1 MDYKDTLNL
10 PKTDFPMKAD
20 LPKREPDIA
29 RKWEEKNITAHLAE
43 RPGDWFV
50 LHDGPPYS
58 NGHIHLGQALNKILK
73 DMLNKFK
80 ALEGFRIRY
89 VPGWDTH
96 GMPIENEVTKHDP
109 EFAKLSVVDR
119 RELSPETKLKI
130 RSKCRVF
137 ALHWVDVQKEEFQR
151 LGVLGDW
158 SKPYLTIS
166 KEYESQEL
174 DILAFL
180 AEKGYIYRDH
190 MPIHWCPTCRTA
202 LAMVEIDYKDKTSP
216 SLWFLARVKRDPNGL
231 FAGKEARA
239 LVWTTTPW
247 TLLANRAFAFG
258 PDVRYIVV
266 STDSGLIIL
275 AEALLSQAAEVMS
288 SLASGQVVRVFR
300 GMEAEGL
307 VFENPLFPD
316 LESPAVLSEYV
327 TLDAG
332 SGIVH
337 TAPGHGREDYE
348 VGRRYNLPVFSPV
361 DESGRFTR
369 EADDQ
374 TGSPLPVDGLSVED
388 GGVKATERLRER
400 GLLVDIGEVVHQ
412 YPYCWRCKK
421 PLIFRATSQWFLKVD
436 HLDLRK
442 KALGFIKNVRWV
454 PPSSEGKISSS
465 VAERPDWCISRQ
477 RHWGVFIPAL
487 TCLDC
492 GAEILDPRVIR
503 LAARVFSE
511 EGSDAW
517 ITQPTEKFL
526 PDGFACPACRGTSF
540 EKQSDIL
547 DVWFD
552 SGVTA
557 MVVLPERGLPMPSD
571 VYLEGPD
578 QHRGWFNAALMLTVA
593 VRAEPPYREVITH
606 GWVLDEKGYTMH
618 KSLGNAISPSE
629 VIESHGADVLRLWVA
644 STDYTQDIR
653 LGKEILARTAD
664 AYRKIRNTFRFCLG
678 NLYDFDP
685 ENDSVTTGDMFP
697 LDRFILHRLG
707 EVLGQM
713 KSACDAHEFHRA
725 VRSALNFTTTEVSAL
740 YMDAVKDR
748 LYTWAPRSVG
758 RRSAQTV
765 LYHIARCLDIALSP
779 ALSFTAEE
787 VHDHLPGQKA
797 ESVFLE
803 RWPDVPADWKDD
815 ALAGEFGTLL
825 SIRDTV
831 TLALEKARSG
841 DMIGNSLE
849 AELTIGAKNDG
860 VLELLKKYREYLPEL
875 FIVSGVRLL
884 PKPQGAVVV
893 ESDGWTVGVE
903 KAGGKKCIRCW
914 VWHPDVGKN
923 PKYPD
928 ACPKC
933 VSALEESRGADKG
946 KA

>member
-1 MDYKDTLNL
+1 M
-10 PKTDFPMKAD
+10 
-20 LPKREPDIA
+20 
-29 RKWEEKNITAHLAE
+29 
-43 RPGDWFV
+43 
-50 LHDGPPYS
+50 
-58 NGHIHLGQALNKILK
+58 
-73 DMLNKFK
+73 
-80 ALEGFRIRY
+80 
-89 VPGWDTH
+89 
-96 GMPIENEVTKHDP
+96 
-109 EFAKLSVVDR
+109 
-119 RELSPETKLKI
+119 
-130 RSKCRVF
+130 
-137 ALHWVDVQKEEFQR
+137 
-151 LGVLGDW
+151 
-158 SKPYLTIS
+158 
-166 KEYESQEL
+166 
-174 DILAFL
+174 
-180 AEKGYIYRDH
+180 
-190 MPIHWCPTCRTA
+190 
-202 LAMVEIDYKDKTSP
+202 
-216 SLWFLARVKRDPNGL
+216 
-231 FAGKEARA
+231 
-239 LVWTTTPW
+239 
-247 TLLANRAFAFG
+247 
-258 PDVRYIVV
+258 V
-266 STDSGLIIL
+266 STDSGLVVL
-275 AEALLSQAAEVMS
+275 AEALLSQAMAVMP
-288 SLASGQVVRVFR
+288 SLESGQIIKVFQ
-300 GMEAEGL
+300 GKEAEGL

-348 VGRRYNLPVFSPV
+348 VGRRYGLPVFSPV
-361 DESGRFTR
+361 DESGRFTH

-374 TGSPLPVDGLSVED
+374 TASPLLVDGLSVGD
-388 GGVKATERLRER
+388 GGVRATERLRER
-400 GLLVDIGEVVHQ
+400 GLLVEIGEVVHQ

-421 PLIFRATSQWFLKVD
+421 PLIFRATSQWFLRVD

-442 KALGFIKNVRWV
+442 RALGFIRNVRWV
-454 PPSSEGKISSS
+454 PRSSESKITSS

-492 GAEILDPRVIR
+492 GAEILDPDVIR
-503 LAARVFSE
+503 LTARVFSE

-526 PDGFACPACRGTSF
+526 PDGFVCPTCQGTRF
-540 EKQSDIL
+540 EKQNDIL

-557 MVVLPERGLPMPSD
+557 MVVLPEAGLPLPSD

-593 VRAEPPYREVITH
+593 VRDEPPYREVITH

-629 VIESHGADVLRLWVA
+629 VIEEHGADVLRLWVA

-685 ENDSVTTGDMFP
+685 QVDSVAVDDMLP

-713 KSACDAHEFHRA
+713 KSAYELHEFYRA
-725 VRSALNFTTTEVSAL
+725 VRAALNFTTTEVSAL

-748 LYTWAPRSVG
+748 LYTWAPKSLG

-765 LYHIARCLDIALSP
+765 LYHVARSLDIALSP
-779 ALSFTAEE
+779 VLSFTTEE

-797 ESVFLE
+797 DSVFLE
-803 RWPDVPADWKDD
+803 LWPDVPADWKND
-815 ALAGEFGTLL
+815 AVAGEFATLL
-825 SIRDTV
+825 AMRETV
-831 TLALEKARSG
+831 TLALEKARAG

-849 AELTIGAKNDG
+849 AELVISAKNAA
-860 VLELLKKYREYLPEL
+860 VLDLLKKYRDHLPEL
-875 FIVSGVRLL
+875 FIVSGVRFS
-884 PKPQGAVVV
+884 PDPRGSVIQETDDWAI
-893 ESDGWTVGVE
+893 GVDR
-903 KAGGKKCIRCW
+903 ARGKKCIRCW
-914 VWHPDVGKN
+914 VWHPDTGKN
-923 PKYPD
+923 ERYPD

-933 VSALEESRGADKG
+933 VSALEESRGANKG

>member
-10 PKTDFPMKAD
+10 PKTDFPMKAS
-20 LPKREPDIA
+20 LPRREPDIA
-29 RKWEEKNITAHLAE
+29 RRWDERNLAGRLAE
-43 RPGDWFV
+43 RKGDWFV

-58 NGHIHLGQALNKILK
+58 NGHIHLGQALNKVLK

-80 ALEGFRIRY
+80 ALAGFRIRY

-96 GMPIENEVTKHDP
+96 GMPIETEVTKHDP
-109 EFAKLSVVDR
+109 EFAKLSAVDR
-119 RELSPETKLKI
+119 RELSPEIRLKI
-130 RSKCRVF
+130 RGKCRVF
-137 ALHWVDVQKEEFQR
+137 ALHWVDVQKEEFRR
-151 LGVLGDW
+151 LGVLGEW
-158 SKPYLTIS
+158 GNPYLTIS
-166 KEYESQEL
+166 KGYESQEL
-174 DILAFL
+174 DILAL
-180 AEKGYIYRDH
+180 LSERGYIYRGH

-216 SLWFLARVKRDPNGL
+216 SLWFLAKVRRDPRGL
-231 FAGKEARA
+231 FGGVETWA

-258 PDVRYIVV
+258 PDVKYVAV
-266 STDSGLIIL
+266 STEKGLVIL
-275 AEALLSQAAEVMS
+275 AEALLAQAAEAMP
-288 SLASGQVVRVFR
+288 SLGNARVIKTFL
-300 GMEAEGL
+300 GKEAEGL

-316 LESPAVLSEYV
+316 LESPAILSEYV

-337 TAPGHGREDYE
+337 TAPGHGKEDYE
-348 VGRRYNLPVFSPV
+348 VGRRYGLPVFSPV

-369 EADDQ
+369 EADEQ
-374 TGSPLPVDGLSVED
+374 TGVPLPVDRLSVEE
-388 GGVKATERLRER
+388 GGMKATERLRER
-400 GLLVDIGEVVHQ
+400 GLLVGIGEVLHQ

-421 PLIFRATSQWFLKVD
+421 PLIFRATSQWFLSVD

-442 KALGFIKNVRWV
+442 KALEFIKNVKWV
-454 PPSSEGKISSS
+454 PSSTEGKISSS

-492 GAEILDPRVIR
+492 GAEFLDPGVVR

-517 ITQPTEKFL
+517 ITEPTERFL
-526 PDGFACPACRGTSF
+526 PNGFVCPSCGGTRF
-540 EKQSDIL
+540 EKQNDIL

-557 MVVLPERGLPMPSD
+557 MVVLPESGLPFPSD

-578 QHRGWFNAALMLTVA
+578 QHRGWFNASLMLSVA
-593 VRAEPPYREVITH
+593 VGGEPPYREVVTH

-629 VIESHGADVLRLWVA
+629 VVEEHGADVLRLWVA

-685 ENDSVTTGDMFP
+685 QKDSVARNDMP
-697 LDRFILHRLG
+697 ALERFILHRLG

-713 KSACDAHEFHRA
+713 KDAFDDYEFHKSMRA
-725 VRSALNFTTTEVSAL
+725 AMNFITTEVSAL

-748 LYTWAPRSVG
+748 LYTWAPGSVG
-758 RRSAQTV
+758 RRAAQTV
-765 LYHIARCLDIALSP
+765 LYQIARSLDIALSP
-779 ALSFTAEE
+779 ILSFTAEE

-803 RWPDVPADWKDD
+803 RWPEAPPEWKDE
-815 ALAGEFGTLL
+815 ALAREFETLL
-825 SIRDTV
+825 AIRDTA
-831 TLALEKARSG
+831 TLALEKARAK

-849 AELTIGAKNDG
+849 AELVINAKNEG
-860 VLELLKKYREYLPEL
+860 VLELLRKYRDHLPEL
-875 FIVSGVRLL
+875 LIVSGVRLSS
-884 PKPQGAVVV
+884 KPEGTVIE
-893 ESDGWTVGVE
+893 ESEDWAVGVE
-903 KAGGKKCIRCW
+903 KARGKKCVRCW
-914 VWHPDVGKN
+914 VWHPDTGKN
-923 PKYPD
+923 EKYPD

-933 VSALEESRGADKG
+933 VSALEESHGADKG

>member
-10 PKTDFPMKAD
+10 PKTDFPMKAS
-20 LPKREPDIA
+20 LPRREPEFIKRWNERNIA
-29 RKWEEKNITAHLAE
+29 GRLAE
-43 RPGDWFV
+43 RPGEWFV

-58 NGHIHLGQALNKILK
+58 NGHIHLGQALNKVLK
-73 DMLNKFK
+73 DIINKFK
-80 ALEGFRIRY
+80 AIEGFRIRY
-89 VPGWDTH
+89 IPGWDTH

-109 EFAKLSVVDR
+109 EFAKLSAAHRKD
-119 RELSPETKLKI
+119 LSPETRLKI
-130 RSKCRVF
+130 RAKCRVF

-158 SKPYLTIS
+158 ANPYLTIS

-174 DILAFL
+174 DILALL
-180 AEKGYIYRDH
+180 AERGYIYRDH

-202 LAMVEIDYKDKTSP
+202 LAMVEIEYKDKTSP
-216 SLWFLARVKRDPNGL
+216 SLWFLARVKKDPKGL
-231 FAGKEARA
+231 FGGATAWA

-258 PDVRYIVV
+258 PEVRYLAL
-266 STDSGLIIL
+266 STERGLIIL
-275 AEALLSQAAEVMS
+275 AEALLGLASEAMPSLANAEVAKTF
-288 SLASGQVVRVFR
+288 LGI
-300 GMEAEGL
+300 EAEGL

-348 VGRRYNLPVFSPV
+348 VGKRYLLPTFSPV

-369 EADDQ
+369 EADEQ
-374 TGSPLPVDGLSVED
+374 SENPLSVEGLSVEE
-388 GGVKATERLRER
+388 GGQKAIERLAER
-400 GLLVDIGEVVHQ
+400 GLLVQVGEIVHQ

-421 PLIFRATSQWFLKVD
+421 PLLFRATSQWFLRVD

-442 KALGFIKNVRWV
+442 RALELIKGVKWV
-454 PPSSEGKISSS
+454 PSSSRGKISAS

-492 GAEILDPRVIR
+492 GSEFLHPEVVR
-503 LAARVFSE
+503 LAARVFAE

-517 ITQPTEKFL
+517 INQPTEKFL
-526 PDGFACPACRGTSF
+526 PEGFVCPSCGGTRF
-540 EKQSDIL
+540 EKQNDIL

-557 MVVLPERGLPMPSD
+557 MVVLPEAGLPLPSD

-578 QHRGWFNAALMLTVA
+578 QHRGWFNASLMLTVA
-593 VRAEPPYREVITH
+593 VRGEPPYKEVITH

-618 KSLGNAISPSE
+618 KSLGNAISPNE
-629 VIESHGADVLRLWVA
+629 VVEEHGADVLRLWVS

-653 LGKEILARTAD
+653 LGKEILARAAD

-678 NLYDFDP
+678 NIYDFNP
-685 ENDSVTTGDMFP
+685 ARDSVTSKDMPP

-713 KSACDAHEFHRA
+713 KSAYDAYEFHRA
-725 VRSALNFTTTEVSAL
+725 TRAAMNFMATEVSAL

-748 LYTWAPRSVG
+748 LYTWAPRSAG

-765 LYHIARCLDIALSP
+765 LYHIARSLDIALAP
-779 ALSFTAEE
+779 VLSFTAEE
-787 VHDHLPGQKA
+787 VHDHLPGEKA

-803 RWPDVPADWKDD
+803 RWPEPSPDWRDEE
-815 ALAGEFGTLL
+815 LASDFRRLL
-825 SIRDTV
+825 EIRDTA
-831 TLALEKARSG
+831 TLALEKARNS

-849 AELTIGAKNDG
+849 AELLVNAKRDD
-860 VLELLKKYREYLPEL
+860 VLDLLKRYRDHLAEL
-875 FIVSGVRLL
+875 FIVSGVRLSPAPGGTFL
-884 PKPQGAVVV
+884 EEG
-893 ESDGWTVGVE
+893 DGWAVGVE
-903 KAGGKKCIRCW
+903 KARGKKCVRCW
-914 VWHPDVGKN
+914 VWHPDTGKDER
-923 PKYPD
+923 YPD
-928 ACPKC
+928 VCPKC
-933 VSALEESRGADKG
+933 VSALEESRGTDKG

>member
-1 MDYKDTLNL
+1 
-10 PKTDFPMKAD
+10 
-20 LPKREPDIA
+20 KREPDIG
-29 RKWEEKNITAHLAE
+29 RKWEDKNIAGRLAE
-43 RPGDWFV
+43 RSGPWFV

-58 NGHIHLGQALNKILK
+58 NGHIHLGQALNKVLK
-73 DMLNKFK
+73 DIINKFK
-80 ALEGFRIRY
+80 ALEGYRVRY
-89 VPGWDTH
+89 IPGWDTH
-96 GMPIENEVTKHDP
+96 GMPIETEVTKHDP
-109 EFAKLSVVDR
+109 EFARLTVVDR
-119 RELSPETKLKI
+119 RELSPETKIKI
-130 RSKCRVF
+130 RSKCRIF
-137 ALHWVDVQKEEFQR
+137 ALHWVDVQKEEFRR
-151 LGVLGDW
+151 LGVLGEW
-158 SKPYLTIS
+158 SRPYLTIS

-174 DILAFL
+174 DILAL
-180 AEKGYIYRDH
+180 LVEKGYIYRDH
-190 MPIHWCPTCRTA
+190 MPIHWCPTCRTT

-216 SLWFLARVKRDPNGL
+216 SLWFLARVKRDPDGL
-231 FAGKEARA
+231 LGGKEAWA

-258 PDVRYIVV
+258 PDVMYIVV
-266 STDSGLIIL
+266 STEKGLVVL
-275 AEALLSQAAEVMS
+275 AEALLPLAAEAMQ
-288 SLASGQVVRVFR
+288 SLLNAQVVKVFR
-300 GMEAEGL
+300 GREAENL

-348 VGRRYNLPVFSPV
+348 VGKRYNLPVFSPV
-361 DESGRFTR
+361 DESGNFTR
-369 EADDQ
+369 EADEQ
-374 TGSPLPVDGLSVED
+374 SATPISVEGLSVEE
-388 GGVKATERLRER
+388 GGKKAIERLSER
-400 GLLVDIGEVVHQ
+400 GLLVRIGEIVHQ

-421 PLIFRATSQWFLKVD
+421 PLIFRATSQWFLRVD

-442 KALGFIKNVRWV
+442 RALGFIRNVKWV
-454 PPSSEGKISSS
+454 PPSSEAKIRSS

-492 GAEILDPRVIR
+492 GAEILDPNVVR
-503 LAARVFSE
+503 LASRVFSE

-526 PDGFACPACRGTSF
+526 PDGFACPACRGTRF
-540 EKQSDIL
+540 EKQNDIL

-557 MVVLPERGLPMPSD
+557 MVVLPELGLPIPSD

-578 QHRGWFNAALMLTVA
+578 QHRGWFNASLMLTVA
-593 VRAEPPYREVITH
+593 VRDEPPYKEVITH

-618 KSLGNAISPSE
+618 KSLGNAISPNE
-629 VIESHGADVLRLWVA
+629 VVDEHGADVLRLWVA

-685 ENDSVTTGDMFP
+685 QGDSVPVSDMFP
-697 LDRFILHRLG
+697 LDRFILHRLTG
-707 EVLGQM
+707 ILDQV
-713 KSACDAHEFHRA
+713 KSAYEAREFHRA
-725 VRSALNFTTTEVSAL
+725 VRAAMNFMSTEVSAL

-748 LYTWAPRSVG
+748 LYTWAAASRG

-765 LYHIARCLDIALSP
+765 LYHVARFLDIALSP
-779 ALSFTAEE
+779 VLSFTAEE

-803 RWPDVPADWKDD
+803 QWPEVPHKWRDD
-815 ALAGEFGTLL
+815 ALAGEFATLL
-825 SIRDTV
+825 AIRETV
-831 TLALEKARSG
+831 ALALERARAD

-849 AELTIGAKNDG
+849 AELIIGAKNDG
-860 VLELLKKYREYLPEL
+860 ALDLLRKYKDHLPEI
-875 FIVSGVRLL
+875 FIVSGVILSPEPR
-884 PKPQGAVVV
+884 GVVMQETDDWV
-893 ESDGWTVGVE
+893 VAVE

-923 PKYPD
+923 ERYPD

-933 VSALEESRGADKG
+933 VSALEESHGADKR